1 MRYLLF
7 VAASTSHA
15 TWLCLAFGCTSCD
28 TLGRTLI
35 VRKDVSGGILAIAS
49 SRSGTDAYC
58 GIDPTYALARRVERS
73 R

>member
-1 MRYLLF
+1 MRNLLF

-15 TWLCLAFGCTSCD
+15 TWLCLAFGHTSCD
-28 TLGRTLI
+28 PLGRTRSCLQGRI
-35 VRKDVSGGILAIAS
+35 WGILAIAS

>member
-1 MRYLLF
+1 MRNLLF

-15 TWLCLAFGCTSCD
+15 TWLCLAFGRTSCD
-28 TLGRTLI
+28 RLAGRSCLQGRI
-35 VRKDVSGGILAIAS
+35 RGILAIAS